1 MAEQVLAHLPAAR
14 RVGSNVRTD
23 KIYLVG
29 FMGAGKT
36 TVARALGRRLHW
48 RTEDLDK
55 AIERLEHRVIADIF
69 RQDGETYFRAVERRV
84 LRSLLAE
91 RHVVVATGGGTFVD
105 PENRASMLADGTVIW
120 LDLPFDKVVERVPTD
135 GRRPLATDRESL
147 EALYVARRGAYQQ
160 AHLRLDASA
169 GAPEALI
176 EEALDRLG
184 W

>member
-1 MAEQVLAHLPAAR
+1 MAERVHVGLPAAS
-14 RVGSNVRTD
+14 RVRSDVRTD

-48 RTEDLDK
+48 RVEDLDK
-55 AIERLEHRVIADIF
+55 TIERLERRVIADIF
-69 RQDGETYFRAVERRV
+69 RQEGEPYFRAVERRV
-84 LRSLLAE
+84 LRSLLPE
-91 RHVVVATGGGTFVD
+91 RHVVVSTGGGTFVD

-120 LDLPFDKVVERVPTD
+120 LDLPFERVVERVPTD

-147 EALYVARRGAYQQ
+147 EALYVARRGVYQE
-160 AHLRLDASA
+160 AHIRLDASG

-176 EEALDRLG
+176 EETLDRLG